1 MTILG
6 AELLERALD
15 DFAQLLHRIGP
26 RLDLSSLT
34 HDLGIPASKEGAVKH
49 IEQGVLQKIVAGD
62 KVDYSGALVE
72 NQEDSG
78 EGRNRAID
86 EEENGEL
93 RLGEIL
99 LAGKKTVSFVDKKQ
113 IIHVP
118 ALQDLLG
125 FLVHGIDNSVARGG
139 LLLVISP
146 RRCSCIGHGDGDG
159 ERK

>member
-1 MTILG
+1 MELSAGGVWKYLDRVKVGLALG
-6 AELLERALD
+6 S
-15 DFAQLLHRIGP
+15 IG
-26 RLDLSSLT
+26 DMLSS
-34 HDLGIPASKEGAVKH
+34 
-49 IEQGVLQKIVAGD
+49 
-62 KVDYSGALVE
+62 
-72 NQEDSG
+72 
-78 EGRNRAID
+78 
-86 EEENGEL
+86 
-93 RLGEIL
+93 LGEIL

-139 LLLVISP
+139 LLLVISS